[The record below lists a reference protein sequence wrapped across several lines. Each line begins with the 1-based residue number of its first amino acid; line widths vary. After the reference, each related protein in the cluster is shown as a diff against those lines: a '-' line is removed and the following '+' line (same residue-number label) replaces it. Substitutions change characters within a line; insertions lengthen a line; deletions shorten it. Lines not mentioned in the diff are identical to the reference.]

1 MPSDVSRP
9 GRVRVDAP
17 STLDESCTQFDFSS
31 EAQIVDP
38 VTSIDP
44 PDEAAEEAV
53 DGSLLILAN
62 EALSD
67 SADPQARYQL
77 LVEAEVVEAM
87 PGVYMVASRDAVE
100 ATLKNSEVFS
110 SEGFLELGNVRPL
123 IPLSVDPPRHLKY
136 RKILDPIFAPKQMD
150 AIEGDV
156 TDRVNHFIDMFIDR
170 GECHFT
176 HEFAEP
182 FPSSVFLGLMGLPW
196 DELGTF
202 QRLRDGILRP
212 GTLDMEPE
220 ERLQIQKDIGQ
231 ELYAYF
237 DNVLDERLEEPRDDI
252 LTRFNRAEIDG
263 ERLTRNEILD
273 ICYLFFIAGLDTVTD
288 SLSCFFAYL
297 AEHPEHRQ
305 QLVDDPA
312 IIPSA
317 VEELLRW
324 ETPVPNV
331 PRQAKSECP
340 VAGHSIPEG
349 GFVLVNVGAANVD
362 PAEYPDAM
370 DVRFDREVNRHLTF
384 GGGVHRCLGSHL
396 ARRELR
402 VTLREW
408 HRRIPDYGLKPGLEL
423 RYAPGLRLVENL
435 ELVWPAR

>member
-1 MPSDVSRP
+1 M
-9 GRVRVDAP
+9 
-17 STLDESCTQFDFSS
+17 
-31 EAQIVDP
+31 DP
-38 VTSIDP
+38 VTSIETP
-44 PDEAAEEAV
+44 GEAGEETV

-67 SADPQARYQL
+67 SADPQPRYQL
-77 LVEAEVVEAM
+77 LVEAGVVEAM
-87 PGVYMVASRDAVE
+87 PGVYMVASREAVE

-156 TDRVNHFIDMFIDR
+156 TERVNHFIDMFIDR

-196 DELGTF
+196 EELGTF

-212 GTLDMEPE
+212 GTIDMEPE
-220 ERLQIQKDIGQ
+220 ERLQIQRDIGQ

-237 DNVLDERLEEPRDDI
+237 DNILDERLEEPRDDI
-252 LTRFNRAEIDG
+252 LTRFNTAEIDG
-263 ERLTRNEILD
+263 ERLTRDEILD

-288 SLSCFFAYL
+288 SLSCFFAFL
-297 AEHPEHRQ
+297 AEHPGHRR
-305 QLVDDPA
+305 QLVDNPE

-331 PRQAKSECP
+331 PRQAKSACP

-370 DVRFDREVNRHLTF
+370 DVRFDRAVNRHLTF

-435 ELVWPAR
+435 ELVWPGR

>member
-1 MPSDVSRP
+1 MSSGLSSPAPTGQGCEYAR
-9 GRVRVDAP
+9 RVDPMTSTDAP
-17 STLDESCTQFDFSS
+17 ADD
-31 EAQIVDP
+31 
-38 VTSIDP
+38 SI
-44 PDEAAEEAV
+44 E
-53 DGSLLILAN
+53 GSHLILAN
-62 EALSD
+62 QALSD
-67 SADPQARYQL
+67 SKDPQPRYQL
-77 LVEAEVVEAM
+77 LVDAEVVEAM
-87 PGVYMVASRDAVE
+87 PGVYMVASREAVE

-123 IPLSVDPPRHLKY
+123 IPLSVDPPRHLTY
-136 RKILDPIFAPKQMD
+136 RKILDPLFAPKQMD

-156 TDRVNHFIDMFIDR
+156 TDRVNHFIDTFIDR
-170 GECHFT
+170 GECNFT

-196 DELGTF
+196 EELGTF

-212 GTLDMEPE
+212 GTIDMEPE

-237 DNVLDERLEEPRDDI
+237 DNILDERLEDPRDDI
-252 LTRFNRAEIDG
+252 LTRFNNAEIDG
-263 ERLTRNEILD
+263 TRLTRHEILD

-288 SLSCFFAYL
+288 SLSCFFAFL
-297 AEHPEHRQ
+297 GAHPEHRR
-305 QLVDDPA
+305 QLVDTPE

-349 GFVLVNVGAANVD
+349 SFVLVNVGAANVD

-408 HRRIPDYGLKPGLEL
+408 HRRIPDYGIKPGIEL